1 MPIARFEMPDGR
13 VARFEV
19 PDGTTPEQAQ
29 AMIQAELPKINPLS
43 RTERV
48 AAGMADPFHGGAQ
61 LLTKVLPDSV
71 VQAGNKLNNWLAD
84 KTGLVARLPAGGVDE
99 QVRTREAEYQARRG
113 DTGLDGYRMLG
124 NVVSPANLALARAV
138 PAVASLGGQAAVGA
152 LGGAASSALAPV
164 TEGDFA
170 DGKAQQLK
178 VGAIGG
184 AVAPV
189 VMRGVSSVI
198 SPQASVNPE
207 LQMLRDAGVRPT
219 VGQTL
224 GGTANRI
231 EEKLTSLP
239 FVGDAISGQRRRAV
253 EEFNRAAINRATA
266 PIGQHV
272 DDIGTTGVRQAG
284 DLISDAYEAAKQQ
297 MSGFRIDNPA
307 RTELNN
313 LRMLARNGLEG
324 KERSIFDRYFRD
336 YIQSKP
342 GLTADGFK
350 ELDSKLGQ
358 DIARFSRSN
367 DAYQQNLGDALREV
381 QRIIRDNAM
390 RANPDAAQ
398 AMRAADRAYANLVRV
413 EGASVGA
420 KGSEGVFTPGQLMTA
435 VRQADRSV
443 RDRATA
449 RGDAL
454 MQDLASA
461 GTNVL
466 GNRVPDSGTAG
477 RLMMNLG
484 AGGTAAAGMAG
495 LISPTV
501 AIPGAAGLAMYTTP
515 MQRLLGNAISVRP
528 DFAQPVGRALQ
539 QAAPAFAPLGSQV
552 GLGLLD

>member
-29 AMIQAELPKINPLS
+29 AMIQSELPKINPLS

-48 AAGMADPFHGGAQ
+48 ATGMADPFHGGAQ
-61 LLTKVLPDSV
+61 LLTKVLPDGV

-84 KTGLVARLPAGGVDE
+84 KTGLVAKLPAGGVDE
-99 QVRTREAEYQARRG
+99 QVRTREADYQARRG

-138 PAVASLGGQAAVGA
+138 PAVTSLGGQAAVGA
-152 LGGAASSALAPV
+152 MGGAASSALAPV

-170 DGKAQQLK
+170 EGKAQQLR
-178 VGAIGG
+178 VGALGG
-184 AVAPV
+184 AAAPV
-189 VMRGVSSVI
+189 VMRGV
-198 SPQASVNPE
+198 ASVVSPRASTNPDVQ
-207 LQMLRDAGVRPT
+207 LLRDAGVRPT
-219 VGQTL
+219 LGQTL
-224 GGTANRI
+224 GGAANRI

-239 FVGDAISGQRRRAV
+239 LVGDAISGQRRRAV

-266 PIGQHV
+266 PIGQQV
-272 DDIGTTGVRQAG
+272 DDVGTTGVRQAG
-284 DLISDAYEAAKQQ
+284 DLISDAYDAAKQQ
-297 MSGFRIDNPA
+297 MSGFRIDNSA

-324 KERSIFDRYFRD
+324 RERSIFDRYFRD

-350 ELDSKLGQ
+350 ELDSKLGK
-358 DIARFSRSN
+358 DIARFSSSN

-495 LISPTV
+495 MISPAV

-515 MQRLLGNAISVRP
+515 MQRLLGGAVSVRP
-528 DFAQPVGRALQ
+528 DFAQPVSRALQ
-539 QAAPAFAPLGSQV
+539 QAAPAFAPFGGQV